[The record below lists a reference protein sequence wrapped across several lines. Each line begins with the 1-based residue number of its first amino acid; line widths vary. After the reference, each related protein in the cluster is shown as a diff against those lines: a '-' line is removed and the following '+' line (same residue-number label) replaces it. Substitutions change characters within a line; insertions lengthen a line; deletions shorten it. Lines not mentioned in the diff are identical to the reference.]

1 MYQHGRIEE
10 RFKSYLMDGNDGDSK
25 VWVVVL
31 YWVCFYVL
39 SGVFSSRPALMG
51 QVVVSFKLMYVVLGI
66 GFKKK
71 RKKKK
76 KE

>member
-1 MYQHGRIEE
+1 MV
-10 RFKSYLMDGNDGDSK
+10 GNDGDSK

-51 QVVVSFKLMYVVLGI
+51 QVVVSFKLIYVVLGI
-66 GFKKK
+66 G
-71 RKKKK
+71 
-76 KE
+76 